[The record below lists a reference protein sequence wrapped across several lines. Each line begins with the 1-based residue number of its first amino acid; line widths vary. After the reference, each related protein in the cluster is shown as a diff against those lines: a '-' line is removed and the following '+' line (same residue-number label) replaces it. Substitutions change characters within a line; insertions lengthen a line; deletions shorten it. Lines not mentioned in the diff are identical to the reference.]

1 MTPVWHGFGMV
12 FHGASQDD
20 KISGELGAYD
30 KAKQSNLIESYTIQK
45 EGLFGTYR
53 SIDQEKLNSA
63 NEADKKTID
72 DVTAQA
78 KKAALK
84 TSTVFPII
92 MLIAYLIFIFYYK
105 SRGGYKP
112 VELNTADMQ

>member
-1 MTPVWHGFGMV
+1 MFEGVELHFQGFLK
-12 FHGASQDD
+12 FLPKSSESQ
-20 KISGELGAYD
+20 E
-30 KAKQSNLIESYTIQK
+30 SNLIENYTIEK

-78 KKAALK
+78 KKSALK
-84 TSTVFPII
+84 TSTVFPVI
-92 MLIAYLIFIFYYK
+92 MLISYLIFIFYYK
-105 SRGGYKP
+105 ASGGYKP
-112 VELNTADMQ
+112 IELNAVDISNK